1 MTDLT
6 FQDPKGLVNR
16 AAFNARFS
24 VLNELY
30 RYWWK
35 RIGVNGS
42 IRKSDITAP
51 VIIGDKS
58 AGVSISYGTDLRIK
72 SDGSAEIVDPI
83 EYKITLVSSG
93 GAQEAAETLAS
104 FAPCYL
110 RGLTGDTG
118 NIYYL
123 PNGTTYG
130 KEFDLPLQTISYQ
143 TSNVSLQVDG
153 VSVKAQKVSINK
165 EIYVMHV
172 AGETAVVLCTAN
184 TPGSVSYSDEIS
196 FNEDTGVV
204 SLISPQTAT
213 VSYAGETD
221 SGIAFLRGKYFKV
234 SGKFYYAK
242 DTANYYVDRYQ
253 PNAPYGIY
261 AGGLLVEQVKVD
273 AAEYVLSDNRDTYPD
288 SGIENG
294 YEYQYLGIPF
304 ENAREASKIVTGSY
318 TGTGQYGS
326 ANPNSLTFDFEPKIV
341 FILTDGNSGMAIM
354 KNMKSPSYWGTSTHT
369 MGYLCKSTLIGK
381 TVSWY
386 TTDTD
391 SSRADLSQGNDRD
404 NTYYYIAIA

>member
-1 MTDLT
+1 MTDLM

-42 IRKSDITAP
+42 IIKSDITAP

-58 AGVSISYGTDLRIK
+58 AGVSISYGTDLKIK

-83 EYKITLVSSG
+83 EYKTTWISSD

-130 KEFDLPLQTISYQ
+130 KEFDPPLQTISYQ

-153 VSVKAQKVSINK
+153 VSVKAQKVS
-165 EIYVMHV
+165 
-172 AGETAVVLCTAN
+172 
-184 TPGSVSYSDEIS
+184 VSTEIS
-196 FNEDTGVV
+196 DW
-204 SLISPQTAT
+204 
-213 VSYAGETD
+213 
-221 SGIAFLRGKYFKV
+221 
-234 SGKFYYAK
+234 
-242 DTANYYVDRYQ
+242 
-253 PNAPYGIY
+253 
-261 AGGLLVEQVKVD
+261 
-273 AAEYVLSDNRDTYPD
+273 EYVFSDSRNAYPD
-288 SGIENG
+288 SGEQNG

-304 ENAREASKIVTGSY
+304 ENAREAPKILIGGY
-318 TGTGQYGS
+318 TGTGTYGKN
-326 ANPNSLTFDFEPKIV
+326 APNRLTFEGVPILLAISSLGSYSDLETARGNAGAQDIQLWYMEHTWGREDFSLGKADHAKWIGGNTLEWYSTKGALEQYNYGYGYIYVALVIGGSSDINPVILEGGNENVSITSSTVIYFKKGDTATVELTNKSNWSKQGTDKYTVTLSGVDGLTASKMSTSGTVGTFTITAIKEIYGGTCKI
-341 FILTDGNSGMAIM
+341 T
-354 KNMKSPSYWGTSTHT
+354 W
-369 MGYLCKSTLIGK
+369 
-381 TVSWY
+381 
-386 TTDTD
+386 
-391 SSRADLSQGNDRD
+391 Q
-404 NTYYYIAIA
+404 

>member
-42 IRKSDITAP
+42 IIKSDITAP

-58 AGVSISYGTDLRIK
+58 AGVSISYGTDLKIK

-83 EYKITLVSSG
+83 EYKTTWISSD

-130 KEFDLPLQTISYQ
+130 KEFDPPLQTISYQ

-153 VSVKAQKVSINK
+153 VSVKAQKVS
-165 EIYVMHV
+165 
-172 AGETAVVLCTAN
+172 
-184 TPGSVSYSDEIS
+184 VSTEIS
-196 FNEDTGVV
+196 DW
-204 SLISPQTAT
+204 
-213 VSYAGETD
+213 
-221 SGIAFLRGKYFKV
+221 
-234 SGKFYYAK
+234 
-242 DTANYYVDRYQ
+242 
-253 PNAPYGIY
+253 
-261 AGGLLVEQVKVD
+261 
-273 AAEYVLSDNRDTYPD
+273 EYVFSDSRNAYPD
-288 SGIENG
+288 SGEQNG

-304 ENAREASKIVTGSY
+304 ENAREAPRIATGSY
-318 TGTGQYGS
+318 IGTGTYGES
-326 ANPNSLTFDFEPKIV
+326 HPNTLTFDSKPKIV
-341 FILTDGNSGMAIM
+341 VIDMDSTQYGAMTAGIYIWGCTIMSSVSSNDSALNIVRTTGN
-354 KNMKSPSYWGTSTHT
+354 T
-369 MGYLCKSTLIGK
+369 M
-381 TVSWY
+381 SWY
-386 TTDTD
+386 
-391 SSRADLSQGNDRD
+391 SQKLMNNAQGQFNISGI
-404 NTYYYIAIA
+404 TYRYVAIF